1 MSPASDGP
9 RLAGLPGADL
19 LRDLGPG
26 LAAAAAFVGPG
37 TVTTATVAGAEAG
50 YGLAWALLLGVA
62 VTAVL
67 QEAVARV
74 AVVGGR
80 PLGTVLREDLPAPPG
95 VRRALAF
102 LVVLAVA
109 GGAAAFQ
116 AGNLLGATL
125 GLQLLEPGPGALY
138 VLALADGA
146 FLLLWFGGYE
156 AVEGALKALVAL
168 MTLAFLATLAMVD
181 VPWASVAAGLV
192 PAGLDGSDLL
202 VVALLG
208 TTVVPYNLFLHSS
221 MVRDKGWDGPG
232 DLGRMRVDA
241 AAMALAGGLASG
253 AILVASGT
261 VLQGATVAGA
271 ADMAAQ
277 LEPAAGGAAS
287 TVFALGLAA
296 AGVTSAVTAPLAA
309 AYATGQV
316 LGWEGGIRSPRHRAV
331 WATVLVAGAVPAALA
346 AEPVPAILVAQALN
360 GAMLPLLAGV
370 VLWAANAR
378 GPLGD
383 HANGRW
389 ANAAGLAALAA
400 ALLLGVRLVA
410 GALS

>member
-1 MSPASDGP
+1 MAPWDGVGP
-9 RLAGLPGADL
+9 R

-50 YGLAWALLLGVA
+50 YGLAWALVLGVA

-80 PLGTVLREDLPAPPG
+80 PLGTVLREDLPAPAWA
-95 VRRALAF
+95 RRGLALA
-102 LVVLAVA
+102 VVLAVA

-125 GLQLLEPGPGALY
+125 GLQLLEPGPAALY
-138 VLALADGA
+138 VVALADAA

-156 AVEGALKALVAL
+156 AVEGTLKALVTL
-168 MTLAFLATLAMVD
+168 MTAAFVATVVLVD
-181 VPWASVAAGLV
+181 VPWGAVAAGLV
-192 PAGLDGSDLL
+192 PSGLHGSGLL
-202 VVALLG
+202 VVALVG

-253 AILVASGT
+253 AVLVASGT
-261 VLQGATVAGA
+261 VLQGATVVGA

-309 AYATGQV
+309 
-316 LGWEGGIRSPRHRAV
+316 
-331 WATVLVAGAVPAALA
+331 
-346 AEPVPAILVAQALN
+346 EPVAAIVAAQALN
-360 GAMLPLLAGV
+360 GALLPLLVGV

-389 ANAAGLAALAA
+389 ANAAGAAALAA

-410 GALS
+410 GALG